1 MPPRKSASKS
11 KIERARQYLSG
22 GTITRE
28 DSDDELGYDDLPW
41 EWIYEDG
48 KDAVSSSKK
57 RKRASEAESTGAE
70 IVGARMGSFVCKLG
84 DTVFLKSADQQ
95 AWVGIICEFADD
107 EETGEKMADF
117 MWFSTPDEIRN
128 KTKKR
133 TDFLKV
139 SAIIAVDD
147 PNAYHV

>member
-1 MPPRKSASKS
+1 MPPRKSAS

-48 KDAVSSSKK
+48 KDAISGSKK
-57 RKRASEAESTGAE
+57 RKRASTASSTGAE

-95 AWVGIICEFADD
+95 AWVGIICDFVDD

-133 TDFLKV
+133 TDLLKV
-139 SAIIAVDD
+139 SESIDFKGRIA
-147 PNAYHV
+147 YCSLE